1 MDDAKLRQ
9 LMQENLEMEAQQ
21 IMDEVNSDPSLADV
35 EVPQEVHDKLFQQ
48 IREYEEQK
56 AKANL
61 SEEDKELI
69 RLGKVYKRNRKRNRY
84 LVLAAA
90 VIAVLAI
97 GITSFGGP
105 VKMVETVKQMVLN
118 REQTRIDVGDDKSTI
133 VKVASEEE
141 AYQLIND
148 TFNYAPPRVLRMPQ
162 DMVFSD
168 VVVEEATQSA
178 KMFYAS
184 KDDKIIVYTMF
195 FNYRPSSIGYD
206 IEDDIIQE
214 YSENISGHNITVK
227 QHKVEDGNTT
237 RWSIQFEE
245 QKMSGFLNINGLT
258 QEQVDEIVK
267 NIYFSK

>member
-35 EVPQEVHDKLFQQ
+35 EVPQEVHDKLFKQ

-105 VKMVETVKQMVLN
+105 VKMVETVKQMVLD
-118 REQTRIDVGDDKSTI
+118 RERTNILSGDDI
-133 VKVASEEE
+133 GNIEVASEEE
-141 AYQLIND
+141 AYQLIKD
-148 TFNYAPPRVLRMPQ
+148 TFSYTPPRLYQMPYN
-162 DMVFSD
+162 MVFSD
-168 VVVEEATQSA
+168 VKVEKETQTA
-178 KMFYAS
+178 KIFYVG
-184 KDDKIIVYTMF
+184 DDETVLVYTMF
-195 FNYRPSSIGYD
+195 FNYRTSSIGFD
-206 IEDDIIQE
+206 SEDKIIDE
-214 YSENISGHNITVK
+214 YSEHVQGHTINVK
-227 QHKVEDGNTT
+227 QYELSDGSTS
-237 RWSIQFEE
+237 RWSVSFEE
-245 QKMSGFLNINGLT
+245 GKMCGFLNINGVT
-258 QEQVDEIVK
+258 QEEINEIIK
-267 NIYFSK
+267 NLHFFN